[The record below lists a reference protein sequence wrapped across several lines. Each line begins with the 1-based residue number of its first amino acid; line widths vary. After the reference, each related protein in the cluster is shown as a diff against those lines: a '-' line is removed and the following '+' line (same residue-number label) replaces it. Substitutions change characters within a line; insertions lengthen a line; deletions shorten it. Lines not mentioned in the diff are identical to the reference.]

1 MPRLMSWRGIIFV
14 LTELHSY
21 MSLRGAPASLTSS
34 PEPGRKRRSSALG
47 IPLMGGIS
55 RFWIPLGGGILDSGT
70 IYPRMDCFANS
81 ARNDTILAV
90 IVR

>member
-1 MPRLMSWRGIIFV
+1 
-14 LTELHSY
+14 
-21 MSLRGAPASLTSS
+21 
-34 PEPGRKRRSSALG
+34 
-47 IPLMGGIS
+47 MGGIS